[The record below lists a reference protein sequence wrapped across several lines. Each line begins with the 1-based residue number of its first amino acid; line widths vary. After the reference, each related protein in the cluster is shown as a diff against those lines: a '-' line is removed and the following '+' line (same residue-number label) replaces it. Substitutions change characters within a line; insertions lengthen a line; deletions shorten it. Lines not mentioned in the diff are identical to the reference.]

1 MSQNTAATG
10 LQGRYATALFE
21 LAQNADQLDA
31 VKGDLEMLD
40 QAIVDS
46 DDLRNVLRSPVI
58 SRDEQGRAMLAL
70 LDKMGVS
77 DLTKK
82 TVGVLCQKRRLFVL
96 PGVIKA
102 YLSMLSA
109 HRGEVTAQVTSASAL
124 KEEQVEAVTGALKKV
139 VGATVKVDLNVDPAV
154 LGGLVVKVGSRVF
167 DASLRTKLQKLEL
180 AMKGVA

>member
-21 LAQNADQLDA
+21 LASSADQLDV
-31 VKGDLEMLD
+31 VKGDLELLD
-40 QAIVDS
+40 QAIVES

-58 SRDEQGRAMLAL
+58 SRDVQANAMAAL
-70 LDKMGVS
+70 LDKLGVS
-77 DLTKK
+77 ELTKK
-82 TVGVLCQKRRLFVL
+82 TVGLLCQKRRLFVL

-109 HRGEVTAQVTSASAL
+109 HRGEVTAQVTSATAL
-124 KEEQVEAVTGALKKV
+124 KDEQIEAVTGALKEV

>member
-21 LAQNADQLDA
+21 LAQSADALDA
-31 VKGDLEMLD
+31 VKSDLELLD
-40 QAIVDS
+40 QAIVES

-58 SRDEQGRAMLAL
+58 SRDVQAKAMAAL
-70 LDKMGVS
+70 LDKLGVS

-96 PGVIKA
+96 PDVISS

-109 HRGEVTAQVTSASAL
+109 FKGEVTAQVTSASEL
-124 KEEQVEAVTGALKKV
+124 KKEQIEAVTGALKEV

>member
-10 LQGRYATALFE
+10 LQGRYATALFD
-21 LAQNADQLDA
+21 LANSAKQLDV
-31 VKGDLEMLD
+31 VKSDLELLD
-40 QAIVDS
+40 QAIASS

-58 SRDEQGRAMLAL
+58 SRDVQAKAMAAL
-70 LDKMGVS
+70 LDKLGVS
-77 DLTKK
+77 ELTKK

-96 PGVIKA
+96 PDVISS

-109 HRGEVTAQVTSASAL
+109 HNGEVTAQVTSASELAQ
-124 KEEQVEAVTGALKKV
+124 EQIEAVTGALKEV
-139 VGATVKVDLNVDPAV
+139 VGATVKVDLKIDPAV

>member
-1 MSQNTAATG
+1 MSQITAATG

-21 LAQNADQLDA
+21 LALAANKLDV
-31 VKGDLEMLD
+31 VKSDLDVLD
-40 QAIVDS
+40 QAIVES

-58 SRDEQGRAMLAL
+58 SRDVQAKAMAAL
-70 LDKMGVS
+70 LDKLGVS
-77 DLTKK
+77 ELTKK

-96 PGVIKA
+96 PSIINS

-109 HRGEVTAQVTSASAL
+109 HKGEVTAQVTSAAEL
-124 KEEQVEAVTGALKKV
+124 KKEQIEAVTGALKEV

>member
-1 MSQNTAATG
+1 VSQNTAATG

-21 LAQNADQLDA
+21 LAQSADALDA
-31 VKGDLEMLD
+31 VKSDLELLD
-40 QAIVDS
+40 QAIVES

-58 SRDEQGRAMLAL
+58 SRDVQAKAMAAL
-70 LDKMGVS
+70 LDKLGVS
-77 DLTKK
+77 ELTKK

-96 PGVIKA
+96 PDVISS

-109 HRGEVTAQVTSASAL
+109 HNGEVTAQVTSAAEL
-124 KEEQVEAVTGALKKV
+124 KKEQIEAVTGALKEV
-139 VGATVKVDLNVDPAV
+139 VGATVKVDLKIDPAV
-154 LGGLVVKVGSRVF
+154 LGGLIVKVGSRVF